1 MNKHVCMAMAIIAGM
16 SMSACAIAAAP
27 VNPRDESTDVAALHQ
42 LFSRYQQAVADKNAK
57 ALLAFY
63 VSGDVPVTGAFAP
76 RSYAVVTA
84 ANKQPVPRT
93 MPLTAKDDV
102 VGEAKLPPDQTSN
115 LIIHTD
121 GEVGAVSFDYASKF
135 GHGRIVWS
143 TVLTNDGWKIAA
155 MTYSI
160 NVPAADATSK
170 AAPTPASG

>member
-1 MNKHVCMAMAIIAGM
+1 MNTLACKAMAVIAGTAL
-16 SMSACAIAAAP
+16 SVCAIAAASTHSST
-27 VNPRDESTDVAALHQ
+27 ESTDIAALHQ
-42 LFSRYQQAVADKNAK
+42 LFDRYQQAVADKDAK

-63 VSGDVPVTGAFAP
+63 VNGDVPVMGAFAP
-76 RSYAVVTA
+76 RSYAIVTA

-93 MPLTAKDDV
+93 MPLTTKEDV

-160 NVPAADATSK
+160 NVPAADTKNTASP
-170 AAPTPASG
+170 ARASG